1 MLKRTTKVT
10 SLLIVAASIISMVP
24 AMATDMKKVA
34 AEEGTVYGAKSN
46 ADGTFY
52 IDAEINDADE
62 AIYSY
67 KDGKYTKVN
76 GADAGDTIGDVV
88 SYDDKNYLEMND
100 GSYYVDLK
108 TGETTDDDIIGNID
122 DDAASALR
130 KNIKADNDGRFD
142 ETAAKELPVADDK
155 VRNIGDGAG
164 NIIAGQKT
172 MFGITGKW
180 RQYFYELK
188 TAKESETTSTST
200 VYADDKGNYI
210 DADYNLGKVG
220 VVSTTYG
227 AVNIENTK
235 DTYESTV
242 NGTTYEMKATIA
254 NDVTWDEGP
263 VYITR
268 TANLKIW
275 GRVKTSNDSNSY
287 ADITDKVSFGS
298 KSNNHVAPTINSD
311 GSIKVLQRISK
322 AQASD
327 EIDGIKYAKDV
338 KTYFITDVDGN
349 AQPLLGLG
357 DITNA
362 IDATPYAGYG
372 LITGQTDGYL
382 VSCYKDMSQ
391 AHQYT
396 ETINLKQENGYYYTD
411 VDDVDD
417 VTAASN
423 DAMVIGCG
431 DVYALSDDGY
441 IERFNGKESSFEK
454 LYKVDGGMDKI
465 SASLPIFSVVWNKD
479 NENYSIITPGA
490 SAGDKKDTTATTTEA
505 AITTGTKT
513 EATTTTDV
521 KAGWAKAADGTWSFV
536 KADGT
541 KAIAW
546 LQDGATWYYLN
557 ATGVMQTGW
566 INDNGNWYYFNA
578 AGEMLANTT
587 VDGYVLGASGAWVK

>member
-10 SLLIVAASIISMVP
+10 SLLIVAASIVSIIP
-24 AMATDMKKVA
+24 AMAADVKKVA
-34 AEEGTVYGAKSN
+34 GEEGTVYGAKSN

-52 IDAEINDADE
+52 IDAELNGADE

-88 SYDDKNYLEMND
+88 SYDGKNYLQMND

-108 TGETTDDDIIGNID
+108 TGETKDDDIIANID
-122 DDAASALR
+122 DDAATALR

-142 ETAAKELPVADDK
+142 ETLAKDLHTADDK

-164 NIIAGQKT
+164 NIVAGQKT

-188 TAKESETTSTST
+188 TSDLDGKAKST
-200 VYADDKGNYI
+200 VYSDDKGNYI
-210 DADYNLGKVG
+210 DVDYNLGKVG

-227 AVNIENTK
+227 AVTIENTK

-268 TANLKIW
+268 TAHLKIW
-275 GRVKTSNDSNSY
+275 GRVKTSNDSKPY
-287 ADITDKVSFGS
+287 ADITNKVSFGS
-298 KSNNHVAPTINSD
+298 KNNKHVAPTFNGD
-311 GSIKVLQRISK
+311 GSVTVLQRISK

-327 EIDGIKYAKDV
+327 DVDGIKYAKDV
-338 KTYFITDVDGN
+338 KTYFITDADGK

-362 IDATPYAGYG
+362 SGATPHAGYG

-382 VSCYKDMSQ
+382 VGCYKDM
-391 AHQYT
+391 AKHHQYT

-441 IERFNGKESSFEK
+441 VEKFNGKDSSFEK

-465 SASLPIFSVVWNKD
+465 SASLPIFSVVWSKD
-479 NENYSIITPGA
+479 DENYSIITPGA
-490 SAGDKKDTTATTTEA
+490 PAGDKKDTTAATDATKTTGVTTTV
-505 AITTGTKT
+505 G
-513 EATTTTDV
+513 TTTAT
-521 KAGWAKAADGTWSFV
+521 KAGWAKATDGTWSFV

-541 KAIAW
+541 KATAW
-546 LQDGATWYYLN
+546 LQDGTTWYYLN
-557 ATGVMQTGW
+557 ASGVMQTGW
-566 INDNGNWYYFNA
+566 INDNGTWYYCNGSGA
-578 AGEMLANTT
+578 MLANTT
-587 VDGYVLGASGAWVK
+587 VNGYVLGASGAWVK